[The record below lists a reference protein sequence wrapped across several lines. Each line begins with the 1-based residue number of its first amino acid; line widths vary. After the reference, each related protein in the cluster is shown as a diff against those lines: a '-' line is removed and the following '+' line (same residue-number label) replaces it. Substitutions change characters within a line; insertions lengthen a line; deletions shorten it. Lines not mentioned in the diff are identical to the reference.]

1 MHPSLLYDTTV
12 REQQHRLAQ
21 DERRHEIALRVRERA
36 PRPVADRRRSS
47 VRSTLGRTMRATRR
61 RTAPAGAPRQRPAA
75 TARPAADGHAL
86 AA

>member
-1 MHPSLLYDTTV
+1 MHPSLLYDTAV
-12 REQQHRLAQ
+12 REQQQRLAR
-21 DERRHEIALRVRERA
+21 DERRHEIALRLRDRA
-36 PRPVADRRRSS
+36 PRPVADTRRSR
-47 VRSTLGRTMRATRR
+47 VRSTLGRTVRATR